1 MDVAAAAAVQ
11 SCEEVAEKRCRPHTH
26 SCGGSEDVSNC
37 FVSSTTA
44 SPSISEDMVAES

>member
-1 MDVAAAAAVQ
+1 MDVAAVQ
-11 SCEEVAEKRCRPHTH
+11 SCEEAAEKRCRPHTH
-26 SCGGSEDVSNC
+26 SSEDVSNC